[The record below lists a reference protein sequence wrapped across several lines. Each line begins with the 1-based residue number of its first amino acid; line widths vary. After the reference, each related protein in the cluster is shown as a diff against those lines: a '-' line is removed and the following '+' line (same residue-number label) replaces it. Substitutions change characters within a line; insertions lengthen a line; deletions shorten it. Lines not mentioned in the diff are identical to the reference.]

1 MKSALKRIGHV
12 IKNNEFFPVDITAG
26 ITLLTGIIILLG
38 LTIFSWNLTK
48 TTTYERNLAAFET
61 LAKDNEQ
68 ALTHRIESYRQSLDS
83 GAALFASSD
92 RVTQKDWKTF
102 VDILKI
108 EETLPGINGIGF
120 IEQILRSQESQYLK
134 DASARGVND
143 FVVHPRTQWSEV
155 LPILVSNRDQGSG
168 AGGSSNRLRAWHS
181 CHLRTGQ

>member
-1 MKSALKRIGHV
+1 MKSALKRMGHV

-38 LTIFSWNLTK
+38 LTIFSWNLT
-48 TTTYERNLAAFET
+48 N
-61 LAKDNEQ
+61 
-68 ALTHRIESYRQSLDS
+68 
-83 GAALFASSD
+83 
-92 RVTQKDWKTF
+92 
-102 VDILKI
+102 ILKI

-134 DASARGVND
+134 DASARGVHD